1 MTAWHLR
8 ARHEL
13 AILDWADGGERQ
25 MRATRDLAARYGALL
40 TVAVMD
46 LSLADMALMAFNRD
60 GCLTAA
66 RACAEASR
74 RFGLATEPVAHLW
87 LAGAH
92 ALAGDDAGMSA
103 ATARAWPTT
112 PATRGS
118 SATCTAG
125 CW

>member
-25 MRATRDLAARYGALL
+25 MRATRDLAARYGALV

-60 GCLTAA
+60 GCLTSAQAA
-66 RACAEASR
+66 PRPAAASGSPPSPWHSSGSQARTRSRAMTPGCPRPPR
-74 RFGLATEPVAHLW
+74 RP
-87 LAGAH
+87 
-92 ALAGDDAGMSA
+92 
-103 ATARAWPTT
+103 WPTT

-118 SATCTAG
+118 SAICTAG

>member
-1 MTAWHLR
+1 
-8 ARHEL
+8 
-13 AILDWADGGERQ
+13 
-25 MRATRDLAARYGALL
+25 MRSTRDLAARYGALV

-46 LSLADMALMAFNRD
+46 LSLADMALTAFDRD

-92 ALAGDDAGMSA
+92 ALAGDDAGDVRGHR
-103 ATARAWPTT
+103 ARPWPTT